1 MTYLAISLQ
10 VALERQEAMVYLGR
24 RVEVACRQVGVAA
37 FHRVVGA
44 LHHREVGVAAF
55 HRVVGALHHR
65 EVGACRLVGVAA
77 SHQVVAALHHREV
90 GA

>member
-10 VALERQEAMVYLGR
+10 VALERQEAVVYLGR
-24 RVEVACRQVGVAA
+24 RVEVACRLVGVAA
-37 FHRVVGA
+37 FHRVV
-44 LHHREVGVAAF
+44 V
-55 HRVVGALHHR
+55 ALHHR

-77 SHQVVAALHHREV
+77 FHRVVAALHHREV